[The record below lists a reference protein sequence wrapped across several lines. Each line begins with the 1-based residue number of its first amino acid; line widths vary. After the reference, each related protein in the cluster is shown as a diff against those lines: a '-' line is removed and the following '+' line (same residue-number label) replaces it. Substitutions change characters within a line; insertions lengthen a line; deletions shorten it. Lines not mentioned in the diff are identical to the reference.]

1 VKLSLNQKSSDTLL
15 SVKDITNKSITAL
28 LSEAMEL
35 LHNKYKQ
42 EVLDDHKN
50 NSRLQTKT

>member
-1 VKLSLNQKSSDTLL
+1 MKLSLNQKSSEALL
-15 SVKDITNKSITAL
+15 SVKDITQKSITAL

-42 EVLDDHKN
+42 EVLDDQTN
-50 NSRLQTKT
+50 NSRLSTKT